1 MQTFGTANKNT
12 FIYIFI
18 YGCRRDTNMTNC
30 FQSRTRICVKYCL
43 HKMVNNNI
51 IMFVHITYYECDVP
65 KFKVGKNALR
75 TKIEM
80 RSQSIKRT
88 VSRDGFGF

>member
-1 MQTFGTANKNT
+1 MA
-12 FIYIFI
+12 
-18 YGCRRDTNMTNC
+18 
-30 FQSRTRICVKYCL
+30 
-43 HKMVNNNI
+43 NNNFVV
-51 IMFVHITYYECDVP
+51 FVHITYYECDVP

-75 TKIEM
+75 TKIKM